1 MSLDGSVVIALDGSP
16 HSAQTLEWGMSEATL
31 RRADVLLVRAS
42 PDTLDI
48 NRLGWY
54 PLLEDQLFE
63 TEARDYLTATLAHAR
78 ERWPG
83 VDVSS
88 RLVLGQEV
96 PVLRDVSRGAGLL
109 VVGARGRSGRRRLG
123 STGSHVAS
131 HAHCPVAVVRAP
143 VGAADADA
151 PVVVGV
157 DGSAS
162 SLGAAEVAADEA
174 VLRGAPLVVVHARPT
189 RLGPYGDPERPA
201 PGTDPQ
207 DGADDAPG
215 SVDEVAQALVRARP
229 GLQVT
234 VDERFDDPP
243 AALLEVGADAQLVV
257 VGSRGLGAF
266 RGLLLGS
273 VSSEVLRQAQRPVL
287 VVRSG
292 ADDAGHG

>member
-16 HSAQTLEWGMSEATL
+16 HSAQTLEWGMAEAVL
-31 RRADVLLVRAS
+31 RGADVLLVRAS

-63 TEARDYLTATLAHAR
+63 TEARDYLTSTLAQVR

-83 VDVSS
+83 VSAAS
-88 RLVLGQEV
+88 KLLLGQEV

-109 VVGARGRSGRRRLG
+109 VVGARGRGGRRRLG

-131 HAHCPVAVVRAP
+131 HAHCPVAVVRGL
-143 VGAADADA
+143 VGVGEADA

-157 DGSAS
+157 DGSAA
-162 SLGAAEVAADEA
+162 SLAAAEVAADEA

-189 RLGPYGDPERPA
+189 RLGPYGDTERPVPR
-201 PGTDPQ
+201 PGPPG
-207 DGADDAPG
+207 GADEPPG
-215 SVDEVAQALVRARP
+215 SVDEVARTLVLERP

-243 AALLEVGADAQLVV
+243 AALLEVGASAQLVV

-292 ADDAGHG
+292 SDDAGH